1 MTKQKDF
8 GGIDDAVWEK
18 LAHAAIAARELAY
31 APYSKFAVG
40 ASLLGVNGQ
49 VFSGCNVENATYGAT
64 SCAERTAY
72 GTAVQQGVLE
82 FVALCVVTDVDEPAA
97 PCGICRQVI
106 AEFSDDLPIMM
117 LAMNGSRKFAT
128 LNELLPHRFSGRDM
142 ENSNS

>member
-8 GGIDDAVWEK
+8 GGIDDAVWEE
-18 LAHAAIAARELAY
+18 LAQAAITVRERAY

-40 ASLLGVNGQ
+40 AALLAADGQ

-72 GTAVQQGVLE
+72 GTAVANGVHE
-82 FVALCVVTDVDEPAA
+82 FVALCVVTDVEEPAA

-106 AEFSDDLPIMM
+106 SEFSADLPIMM
-117 LAMNGSRKFAT
+117 LAVNGSRTFAM
-128 LNELLPHRFSGRDM
+128 LDELLPHRFSGRDM
-142 ENSNS
+142 ENTPS